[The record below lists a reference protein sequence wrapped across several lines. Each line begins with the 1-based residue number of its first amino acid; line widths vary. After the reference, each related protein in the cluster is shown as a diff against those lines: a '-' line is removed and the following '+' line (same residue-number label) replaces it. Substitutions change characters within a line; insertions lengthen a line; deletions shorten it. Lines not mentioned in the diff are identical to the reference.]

1 MSPGILPSHP
11 LPKPDQTSR
20 PTRAIIKPMINNIL
34 PGSFMIFL
42 PTGTRHRPP
51 ERADSC
57 NASRLSS
64 GSKADIAPGD
74 FLFPARCTDTAIVER
89 SRQLQSVSR
98 FPKEVRKVPNSNFAY
113 FFVVDG

>member
-51 ERADSC
+51 ERADSY

-74 FLFPARCTDTAIVER
+74 FLFPARVTTTASWDEAGNLNLVAGF
-89 SRQLQSVSR
+89 L
-98 FPKEVRKVPNSNFAY
+98 KE
-113 FFVVDG
+113 